1 MWFGITQ
8 QPIWPVLFCAC
19 DFKPVSESRFAYFGT
34 IHSAH
39 LFLWHSRVARWHLL
53 KKKKKEQNTRR
64 AILQTSINSRWNR
77 NSALLLTEVLSSFSV
92 LSYAHPTRTAD
103 TSQQKEFVVSLQ
115 SFLNAVLGQ
124 CSFVTSFSSPGFVQ
138 RFCWSAW
145 GISGEANCTPEAGTV
160 GRLDICWVFH
170 LGCSLSIGSL
180 ATNLLLQ
187 ARKGDLCSADCRQS

>member
-19 DFKPVSESRFAYFGT
+19 DFKPVSESCFAYFGT

-53 KKKKKEQNTRR
+53 KKKKEQNTRR

-77 NSALLLTEVLSSFSV
+77 NSALLLTEVLSSLSV

-124 CSFVTSFSSPGFVQ
+124 CSFVTSLRSPGSVQ

-145 GISGEANCTPEAGTV
+145 GIWVVLGQVRPNAHLKLEQWEGWTSV
-160 GRLDICWVFH
+160 GSFIWVVH
-170 LGCSLSIGSL
+170 C
-180 ATNLLLQ
+180 Q
-187 ARKGDLCSADCRQS
+187 PDH